1 MKVTTSLTARSLVEI
16 AGTFAQTFALLV
28 HELATNA
35 AKYGSLS
42 NAAGRVSV
50 HWSVEGEG
58 DVAELR
64 FRWQERDGP
73 VIPPPARKGFG
84 SALLET
90 ALPAGSR
97 GGPRLSFDPQGLT
110 YEADIPMVAITSA
123 S

>member
-1 MKVTTSLTARSLVEI
+1 M
-16 AGTFAQTFALLV
+16 FPF
-28 HELATNA
+28 
-35 AKYGSLS
+35 
-42 NAAGRVSV
+42 
-50 HWSVEGEG
+50 
-58 DVAELR
+58 VAS
-64 FRWQERDGP
+64 GGVNVP
-73 VIPPPARKGFG
+73 GRKGFG

>member
-1 MKVTTSLTARSLVEI
+1 
-16 AGTFAQTFALLV
+16 
-28 HELATNA
+28 
-35 AKYGSLS
+35 
-42 NAAGRVSV
+42 
-50 HWSVEGEG
+50 
-58 DVAELR
+58 
-64 FRWQERDGP
+64 

-90 ALPAGSR
+90 ALPAGPH